1 MTHDELEQFLLS
13 FEASQLRRDE
23 ENRLVIFEVDFA
35 ILGEIWR
42 AKLAHPDDLGEFEL
56 TTGQK
61 ILAHIENV
69 DDNKAI
75 FAILYE
81 GTPIRIDMKTGRNLA
96 KLLRETHESAVPS
109 KLMNEREWNTVIG
122 FGQIDASEMIDLLRL
137 SYRLVT
143 EG

>member
-23 ENRLVIFEVDFA
+23 EHRLVIFEVDFA

-81 GTPIRIDMKTGRNLA
+81 GTRIGMDIRSARRLT
-96 KLLRETHESAVPS
+96 KLLRERHESLVPS
-109 KLMNEREWNTVIG
+109 KLLNEREWNTVVC
-122 FGQIDASEMIDLLRL
+122 FGQIDASGMIDLLRL
-137 SYRLVT
+137 SYHLVT